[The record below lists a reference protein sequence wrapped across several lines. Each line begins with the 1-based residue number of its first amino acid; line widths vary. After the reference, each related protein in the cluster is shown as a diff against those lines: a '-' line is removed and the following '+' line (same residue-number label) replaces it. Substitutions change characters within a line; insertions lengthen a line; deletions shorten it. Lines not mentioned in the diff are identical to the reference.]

1 MRKFVQKLAR
11 ARVGPKIPIT
21 AWWVWRT
28 LGFARP
34 GSFDGKVA
42 VGARHAW
49 LEWQQTG
56 ELLQAMS
63 IFGSGNAWNRWQP
76 STPVRTVIDVGA
88 NIGQTAAYW
97 TLRFPDAQVGAVEM
111 MPENVARIA
120 RQARLNGWRLDVL
133 PVAASDITGDVKVR
147 LSGANSRNR
156 LEEIVEVSAVRDRL
170 TGETAMVPALPLS
183 AIMDRLGFAE
193 VDLMKIDIEGAEVN
207 LLRDAGNWAPRV
219 RNVIIEIHDNVDR
232 GWARQVL
239 EDCGYEV
246 QVLAPGQNPEW
257 LCTKLPV
264 KLNSG
269 NPV

>member
-1 MRKFVQKLAR
+1 MRNFMQKLVR
-11 ARVGPKIPIT
+11 AKVGPKIPVT
-21 AWWVWRT
+21 AWWIWRT

-34 GSFDGKVA
+34 GCFAGAVA
-42 VGARHAW
+42 VGTRRAL

-63 IFGSGNAWNRWQP
+63 IFGSANAWNQWQP
-76 STPVRTVIDVGA
+76 SVPIRTVLDIGA

-97 TLRFPDAQVGAVEM
+97 TLRFPEAQIGAVEM

-120 RQARLNGWRLDVL
+120 RQAGLNGWLLGVL
-133 PVAASDITGDVKVR
+133 PVAASNTKGDVKVR

-170 TGETAMVPALPLS
+170 MDETVTVPALPLS
-183 AIMDRLGFAE
+183 AIMDQLGFAE

-232 GWARQVL
+232 TWARQVL
-239 EDCGYEV
+239 EECGYEV

-269 NPV
+269 NPA